1 VSAATT
7 TCQAC
12 GDTGVT
18 FAGLPCHRCDA
29 EPAPRTNGQEPTPPP
44 TDADAPKDAKAA
56 KDRRGE
62 VGALAVRLASEVTA
76 KPVRWFWKD
85 RLAYGKLNVLGGAPG
100 LGKSYITTYLAG
112 AASTGG
118 PLPGDERA
126 DAEAG
131 SVVILSY
138 EDDPEDTLRPRL
150 DLVGADL
157 DRVHLVEGVNDGRRR
172 RALGPEDVALLA
184 AHIEKL
190 GDVQLVIV
198 DPVSAFVGAGTD
210 EHRGNEIRAA
220 LEDLR
225 LLAQNHSCAIV
236 LVMHTRKAGA
246 DTALNRLA
254 GSQAYGALV
263 RSALMVAPV
272 ADDEDGRSALAHV
285 KHNLAA
291 KQPTLAYTV
300 GEQGVAWCGEIEIDE
315 GEVAGNGADEHGG
328 GRQEAT
334 DFLRD
339 LLADG
344 PVGAREVR
352 DQAEDA
358 GIAARTLDR
367 AKKALNVVSAR
378 SGTTWSWSLPT
389 PPRTPRSPT
398 SPGVNPGDL
407 GDVGDVEP
415 CADCSEPATSHD
427 RDGKQR
433 CGRCVSW
440 AA

>member
-1 VSAATT
+1 MTTSAEQLA
-7 TCQAC
+7 ARERFLARNRRDEPEVHHN
-12 GDTGVT
+12 G
-18 FAGLPCHRCDA
+18 HEA
-29 EPAPRTNGQEPTPPP
+29 EPPKPPP
-44 TDADAPKDAKAA
+44 PIDDEGSSPPNSAK
-56 KDRRGE
+56 RGPGD
-62 VGALAVRLASEVTA
+62 VGGLVVRLASEITP
-76 KPVRWFWKD
+76 KPVRWFWED
-85 RLAYGKLNVLGGAPG
+85 RIAYGKLNVLGGAPG
-100 LGKSYITTYLAG
+100 LGKSYITTWLAG

-118 PLPGDERA
+118 ELPGDPRA
-126 DAEAG
+126 DAASG
-131 SVVILSY
+131 SVLVLSY

-157 DRVHLVEGVNDGRRR
+157 DRVHIIEGINDGIRR
-172 RALGPEDVALLA
+172 RALGPDDVALLGA
-184 AHIEKL
+184 YARDL
-190 GDVQLVIV
+190 GDVRLVIV

-225 LLAQNHSCAIV
+225 TMAQKYGCAVV

-272 ADDEDGRSALAHV
+272 PDDEEDRVALAHV
-285 KHNLAA
+285 KHNLSG

-300 GEQGVAWCGEIEIDE
+300 NEKGITWLGEIEIDE
-315 GEVAGNGADEHGG
+315 GEVAGNGPDEHGG
-328 GRQEAT
+328 GRHEAV

-344 PVGAREVR
+344 PVGAKEAR
-352 DQAEDA
+352 DQADDA

-378 SGTTWSWSLPT
+378 SGKTWSWSLPEPSST
-389 PPRTPRSPT
+389 PRTPRA
-398 SPGVNPGDL
+398 PGANPGDVGVL
-407 GDVGDVEP
+407 GDVEP
-415 CADCSEPATSHD
+415 CSDCSEPATASD
-427 RDGKQR
+427 LDGKER
-433 CGRCVSW
+433 CEQHVSW
-440 AA
+440 GTA